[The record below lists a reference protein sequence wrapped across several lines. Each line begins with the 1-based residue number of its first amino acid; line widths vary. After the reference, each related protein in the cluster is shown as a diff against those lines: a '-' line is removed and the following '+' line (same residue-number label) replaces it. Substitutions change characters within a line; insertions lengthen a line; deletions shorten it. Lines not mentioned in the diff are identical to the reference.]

1 MLILCTIM
9 QTFFKRENIK
19 EIKKSFTGSE
29 NTFEIEITIL
39 KIILILNILI
49 TFVSKAFQKQNNN
62 NFAFTFNEISQKLLF
77 FKKSWLEASLFAK
90 HLSKMIFI
98 CRESDTCY
106 IYKGELFST
115 SN

>member
-62 NFAFTFNEISQKLLF
+62 NLAFTFNKISQKIAIF
-77 FKKSWLEASLFAK
+77 HKKVVRSFSF
-90 HLSKMIFI
+90 
-98 CRESDTCY
+98 RET
-106 IYKGELFST
+106 L
-115 SN
+115 